1 MTALQPLRA
10 GSPETASPVL
20 SYLGRLAPGSRPA
33 MAGALGRVAGI
44 LLGLERS
51 PGEPEGAW
59 QLRQRQ
65 AALLV
70 PWHLV
75 RREHTLK
82 VREVLA
88 ATCRAPATANKI
100 LAGLRG
106 VLEEAWL
113 AGLLPGED
121 YHRAV
126 KLDPVKGRRVGA
138 GRAVS
143 RGDLQAVIG
152 ACYADRTAAGARDVA
167 LITVLYATGA
177 RRSEASALDLDDWD
191 SDERVL
197 RLLRKRNK
205 EQLVPLPDTRGDAI
219 DDWLEVR
226 GSWPGPLFV
235 SARRGGNLTRARLS
249 DRGIMKI
256 LEHRCLQAGVK
267 RIPPHDLRRSL
278 IGDLLD
284 LGVDLSTVQRFVDHE
299 NPATTAG
306 YDRRGDRAIAEAA
319 GQVPMPWLGHHPAT
333 RNARQT
339 EAPIGP

>member
-256 LEHRCLQAGVK
+256 LEHRWSTT
-267 RIPPHDLRRSL
+267 RTRRP
-278 IGDLLD
+278 
-284 LGVDLSTVQRFVDHE
+284 Q
-299 NPATTAG
+299 PATTGAATG
-306 YDRRGDRAIAEAA
+306 RSPRPPGRCRCRGSVTIRRPGTPARPRRRL
-319 GQVPMPWLGHHPAT
+319 VPRRTILGPYSCGET
-333 RNARQT
+333 YPNRTLIRRR
-339 EAPIGP
+339 